1 MLELYEVLIRA
12 FESPDDILER
22 VLPVCGEVM
31 SANCDKLVMRL
42 LFARLGVEYK
52 DEAKALAFLKQVY
65 LESDKRRSGFMTP
78 NWMKEMQRMLEF
90 DWSGH

>member
-1 MLELYEVLIRA
+1 
-12 FESPDDILER
+12 
-22 VLPVCGEVM
+22 M